1 MSEKRHFSGEQKT
14 LILREYWKEKQSI
27 SKIAERY
34 KVSPQ
39 LIYKWEKQL
48 FEIAPEILSSKAG
61 RPKDLTNQQKK
72 IDDLSSQVQKKDA
85 IIAHLVNDNLTL
97 KKNLGEI

>member
-1 MSEKRHFSGEQKT
+1 MSEQRHFTGEQKT
-14 LILREYWKEKQSI
+14 IILREYWKEKQSI

-39 LIYKWEKQL
+39 LIYKWEKLL
-48 FEIAPEILSSKAG
+48 FEAAPEVLSSKAG
-61 RPKDLTNQQKK
+61 RPKDLTKQQKK
-72 IDDLSSQVQKKDA
+72 IDELSAIVQKKDS
-85 IIAHLVNDNLTL
+85 IIAHIVNDNLTL